1 MYGAGVDM
9 GRMYFEDLPV
19 GWKNEVGRWKLE
31 EADCIA
37 FAKQWDP
44 QPFHIDPEAAS
55 QSIYGGLTASSLQL
69 FAVCTRLFFDF
80 DAQVA
85 VLAMLGKESV
95 RFPHPARI
103 GEELLYTTEC
113 IEARASRSK
122 EDRGVIR
129 LRDELTDS
137 AGRVVLS
144 QDVDLL
150 VARRSPNT
158 LDD

>member
-1 MYGAGVDM
+1 M

-85 VLAMLGKESV
+85 VLAMLGKEAGLWM
-95 RFPHPARI
+95 PT
-103 GEELLYTTEC
+103 GE
-113 IEARASRSK
+113 
-122 EDRGVIR
+122 
-129 LRDELTDS
+129 
-137 AGRVVLS
+137 S
-144 QDVDLL
+144 QHNTPL
-150 VARRSPNT
+150 VAPVA
-158 LDD
+158 DP